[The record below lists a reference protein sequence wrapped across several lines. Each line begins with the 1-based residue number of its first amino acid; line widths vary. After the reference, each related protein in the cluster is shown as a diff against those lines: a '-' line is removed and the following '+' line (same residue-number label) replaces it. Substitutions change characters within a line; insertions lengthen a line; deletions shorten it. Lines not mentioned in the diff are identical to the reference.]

1 MTDHS
6 CKERLRMTHLRP
18 FHYLALAG
26 ALLLISCVIA
36 GCTAPVQ
43 RQTGMEATPSCVTE
57 EIVFLTE
64 EIYPLSY
71 TGTGGTPDGQTVQV
85 IQELSR
91 RLNCSSRIE
100 IRAWRDAYETALAKP
115 GCAVFPTART
125 PEREREFAW
134 AGPVAIFDYVLY
146 ATKDSGIALQSLE
159 AARNA
164 GTIAVVARDA
174 RHDFLIGN
182 QFSNVRTYS
191 TDAECLD
198 ALMNGSVSLW
208 VGSSAT
214 TPETLRRKG
223 IPESALVP
231 VYSLL
236 RTELFIAFNRETAP
250 ATVRAYQDT
259 LDAMKADGTFARI
272 TGSST
277 HTPPSPAG
285 AGDRAALASRTLLPA
300 LSALIGTR
308 MHGISAAMET
318 LALTGELES
327 EDWDRIRP
335 LLVRLEAEYPEAR
348 FWYAR
353 PDGSYYTTVDNLTS
367 ANLRDR
373 SYFPGVLAG
382 KTSIGTIVLSKST
395 GKYTAIVAV
404 PVRAEGKVNGILGT
418 SVYCDSLEETLFRD
432 FALPEGYY
440 AFAVDREG
448 MPVMDSLPQRIFSLD
463 ENTRSQVMGMKE
475 GQVRYRDEGTPH
487 EAVFMTEDVTG
498 WKVAIGWRA

>member
-1 MTDHS
+1 
-6 CKERLRMTHLRP
+6 MTHLRP
-18 FHYLALAG
+18 FHSLALAG
-26 ALLLISCVIA
+26 ALLLISCLIA
-36 GCTAPVQ
+36 GCTAPVKSPA
-43 RQTGMEATPSCVTE
+43 GMEATPRCASE

-71 TGTGGTPDGQTVQV
+71 TGTKGTPEGQSVQV

-91 RLNCSSRIE
+91 RQNCSSRIE
-100 IRAWRDAYETALAKP
+100 IRPWSDAYETALATP
-115 GCAVFPTART
+115 GYAVFPTART

-134 AGPVAIFDYVLY
+134 AGPIATFDYVLY

-164 GTIAVVARDA
+164 GTIAVVERDA

-182 QFSNVRTYS
+182 QFTNIRAYS

-198 ALMNGSVSLW
+198 ALLNGSVSLW

-236 RTELFIAFNRETAP
+236 RIEPFIAFNRQTAP

-272 TGSST
+272 TGSSP
-277 HTPPSPAG
+277 HAPPSPAG
-285 AGDRAALASRTLLPA
+285 AGDRAAIASQTLLPA
-300 LSALIGTR
+300 FSALVGTR
-308 MHGISAAMET
+308 IHGISAAMET
-318 LALTGELES
+318 LAITGELES
-327 EDWDRIRP
+327 GDWDQIRP

-367 ANLRDR
+367 ANIRDR

-382 KTSIGTIVLSKST
+382 KTSIGTIVVSKST

-404 PVRAEGKVNGILGT
+404 PVRAGEKVIGILGT
-418 SVYCDSLEETLFRD
+418 SVYCDSLEEAIFRD
-432 FALPEGYY
+432 FMLPEGYY
-440 AFAVDREG
+440 AFAVDSEG
-448 MPVMDSLPQRIFSLD
+448 MPVIDSLPQRIFSLD
-463 ENTRSQVMGMKE
+463 ENARPQVVGMQD
-475 GQVRYRDEGTPH
+475 GQVRYHDEGALH